1 MSGNFGR
8 QQEAPS
14 RKRLILH
21 VGQTKAGST
30 AIQNYL
36 EDQRS
41 RLLEHGFLFPVAG
54 FLRTEPL
61 APTRTPGHMGLMH
74 ALQKNPLA
82 PPEPI
87 AVLEAEM
94 AASTFQTLVLSS
106 ESLFHDQPEAAI
118 ARLGTYF
125 ADFDITVVAVL
136 RRQDHWLASRYLEEV
151 LSGFRQTTLTPAD
164 FAEKKFRDG
173 ALDYAER
180 LVRIATAVQAQA
192 VRAMDYDHAVA
203 GAGLIPAFLDMA
215 GLPETRQDLA
225 RSLRSNV
232 SPKSAVLVEGARRL
246 NTLIRGLSRPARLE
260 LETQLRRLATELG
273 DPGADN
279 RSAGPET
286 LPLDAEM
293 CAAISQSNI
302 RLTEAFRVEPPV
314 ATPDPVKVD
323 RWQHRRGGAAVDRLV
338 QVGLRHLVQL
348 YQQDAAT
355 ETGAWKRRSYPV
367 LTCEGAEAL
376 IDLLAAPG
384 LSLHLDSPDT
394 AVMAAFSRGT
404 MPVLLAGQRTHQA
417 EISKV
422 LDLKLPGEIVCF
434 QDRYR
439 AVSEFGAW
447 RQHRAYDCRL
457 ILAPPHIPVAHLLS
471 VWRSLAGQT
480 TRYVLPGFSF
490 RTVLD
495 IAEHLHLEIQAV
507 TGTVCVLGARDGRL
521 QED

>member
-1 MSGNFGR
+1 
-8 QQEAPS
+8 
-14 RKRLILH
+14 
-21 VGQTKAGST
+21 
-30 AIQNYL
+30 
-36 EDQRS
+36 
-41 RLLEHGFLFPVAG
+41 
-54 FLRTEPL
+54 
-61 APTRTPGHMGLMH
+61 MGLLH
-74 ALQKNPLA
+74 ALQKKNLTLPD
-82 PPEPI
+82 PI
-87 AVLEAEM
+87 AALEAEM
-94 AASTFQTLVLSS
+94 ASSAFHTLILSS
-106 ESLFHDQPEAAI
+106 ESLFHDQPEAVI
-118 ARLGTYF
+118 ERLGTYF
-125 ADFDITVVAVL
+125 SDFDITVVAVL

-164 FAEKKFRDG
+164 FVETKFRDG

-180 LVRIATAVQAQA
+180 LAKLAATVRAQA

-203 GAGLIPAFLDMA
+203 GAGLIPAFLNIA
-215 GLPETRQDLA
+215 GLPETRPDLA

-232 SPKSAVLVEGARRL
+232 SPKSTVLLESARRL
-246 NTLIRGLSRPARLE
+246 NTLSRGLSHSARLN

-273 DPGADN
+273 DASADDG
-279 RSAGPET
+279 SVGPET
-286 LPLDAEM
+286 VPLNTAM
-293 CAAISQSNI
+293 CTAISQSNI
-302 RLTEAFRVEPPV
+302 RLTDAFRVDPPV
-314 ATPDPVKVD
+314 AIPEPVKVD
-323 RWQHRRGGAAVDRLV
+323 RWQHRRSGAAVDRLV
-338 QVGLRHLVQL
+338 QAGLHHLLQL

-355 ETGAWKRRSYPV
+355 EAGAWKRRSYPV

-394 AVMAAFSRGT
+394 AVMAAVSQGT
-404 MPVLLAGQRTHQA
+404 MPVLLAGQRTQQA

-434 QDRYR
+434 QNRYR
-439 AVSEFGAW
+439 AVSEFGTW
-447 RQHRAYDCRL
+447 CNHRAYECPL

-495 IAEHLHLEIQAV
+495 IAEQLDLEIQAV
-507 TGTVCVLGARDGRL
+507 TGTVCVLGARNGRL